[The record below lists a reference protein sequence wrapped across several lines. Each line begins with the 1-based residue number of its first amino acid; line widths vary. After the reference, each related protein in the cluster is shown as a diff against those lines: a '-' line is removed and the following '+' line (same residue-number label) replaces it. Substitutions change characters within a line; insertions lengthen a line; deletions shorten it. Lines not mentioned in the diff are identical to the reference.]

1 MSLFAFASAKGSP
14 GVTTT
19 VVTVAATWPAGR
31 RVLIAELDVAGG
43 DLAAR
48 LDLEPDPGLVTFA
61 ASSHDRPVVS
71 AHAQQLGDDV
81 YVLVAP
87 VRGQQVRSCVRALGK
102 VAEWLAVA
110 EGDVLVDCGRAEPGT
125 PVFELADTAACVVL
139 VCGSRPEDVGHALG
153 TVADLR
159 DAGANLGLIVVGD
172 RDRRPARGDEV
183 AEVVGLPLLGE
194 LPHDRRAAALVNEG
208 WRRTRA
214 LQRSRLLRSAAA
226 VAVRLNA
233 LTDVEPL
240 MASHTELAMAEEH
253 LR

>member
-19 VVTVAATWPAGR
+19 VVAVAATWPAGR

-48 LDLEPDPGLVTFA
+48 LDLEPDPGLVTLAA
-61 ASSHDRPVVS
+61 ASSHEGPAAVL
-71 AHAQQLGDDV
+71 AHAQQSGEDV
-81 YVLVAP
+81 HVLVAP

-110 EGDVLVDCGRAEPGT
+110 EGDVLVDCGRATPGM
-125 PVFELADTAACVVL
+125 PVFQLADTAACVVL

-159 DAGANLGLIVVGD
+159 DAGANLGLVVVGG
-172 RDRRPARGDEV
+172 RDRSPARGDEV

-194 LPHDRRAAALVNEG
+194 LPYDRRAAALVNAG

-226 VAVRLNA
+226 VAVRLSA
-233 LTDVEPL
+233 LADVEPPSEL
-240 MASHTELAMAEEH
+240 HTELVMA
-253 LR
+253 